1 MNRRHITCGR
11 CVGSRK
17 RDQGGYVLIIA
28 LIFFLAGGVA
38 AVATMSDGILRESK
52 TVRSESLSK
61 QGYFASESALE
72 DAVYR
77 IKSGRQ
83 MGSTGSLSVASS
95 TASVTVSTAG
105 DGSRNIVS
113 SADTSSVFR
122 KTSATLSGGDTI
134 GLDYALQSGVGG
146 IDLGSGVEINGD
158 VYTAGSIRADSNTSI
173 SGLAVAGEVA
183 SASVDQANDSP
194 SVPTQSIVFGNAN
207 STQDFAQ
214 SFTVSASKS
223 VMGVRLYIKKVGNP
237 SNATI
242 KITASNGSSP
252 NFNTSLTSGT
262 LSSSLLSTSY
272 QWIDIPLTANPVLD
286 SSATYWIVI
295 DANSNASNYY
305 EIAAN
310 SSYANG
316 QAKVGRGNNNSWN
329 DTSPAGLDGYFNVS
343 IGTTGVG
350 VSGKDQWNR
359 LSVGSAYANQV
370 NFVNASDIIYCQTGG
385 NNNKACDTSRVDP
398 IVKTVP
404 FPQASIDLWKSEAL
418 AGGTSTS
425 RTVGS
430 GGATIGPRK
439 IIGNL
444 SVSSGGTLRV
454 SGTLWVTGS
463 VTIDGGATVR
473 SDDPAQSFSI
483 VSDGLISVSGGA
495 HVEGSSGSYILLLS
509 TNAGASAISLSGGA
523 NSAAVAAPYGTVNV
537 TGGTEIKAIYA
548 DHISISGGAQ
558 VQYNTG
564 MSSLNLSGASLSG
577 GTLNIKSWKETE

>member
-1 MNRRHITCGR
+1 MNRQHSTL
-11 CVGSRK
+11 SR
-17 RDQGGYVLIIA
+17 RGYDRNQGGYVLIIA
-28 LIFFLAGGVA
+28 LIFFLVGGAA

-52 TVRSESLSK
+52 TVGSESLSK

-95 TASVTVSTAG
+95 TASITVSTAG
-105 DGSRNIVS
+105 DGSRDIVS

-146 IDLGSGVEINGD
+146 IDLGAGVEINGD
-158 VYTAGSIRADSNTSI
+158 VYTAGSIRADSNASI

-183 SASVDQANDSP
+183 SVSVDQDNSSP
-194 SVPTQSIVFGNAN
+194 AVPTQSVIFGKTN

-214 SFTVSASKS
+214 GFMVSASKS
-223 VMGVRLYIKKVGNP
+223 VMGVRLYVKKVGNP

-242 KITASNGSSP
+242 KITASNGSNP
-252 NFNTSLTSGT
+252 NFSTSLTSGT

-272 QWIDIPLTANPVLD
+272 QWIDVPLTANPVLD
-286 SSATYWIVI
+286 SGTTYWIVI
-295 DANSNASNYY
+295 DANTNASNYY

-316 QAKVGRGNNNSWN
+316 QAKVGRGNSNSWN
-329 DTSPAGLDGYFNVS
+329 STSPAGLDGYFTVS
-343 IGTTGVG
+343 IGTADAG

-359 LSVGSAYANQV
+359 LSVGGAYANQV

-385 NNNKACDTSRVDP
+385 YNNKACDTSRADP
-398 IVKTVP
+398 IVETVP
-404 FPQASIDLWKSEAL
+404 FPQANIDLWKSEAL

-425 RTVGS
+425 RAVGS

-454 SGTLWVTGS
+454 SGTLWVTGN

-495 HVEGSSGSYILLLS
+495 HIEGAPGSYILLLS
-509 TNAGASAISLSGGA
+509 TNTGSSAVSLSGGA
-523 NSAAVAAPYGTVNV
+523 NNAAVAAPYGTVNV
-537 TGGTEIKAIYA
+537 VGGTELKAIYA

-558 VQYNTG
+558 IQYDAG

-577 GTLNIKSWKETE
+577 GALNIKSWKETE